1 MILSK
6 RAALGGVQLDELHE
20 SIVIQRVDPGTPQ
33 RNISAVAMM
42 GGAGQRITGDHWET
56 LDIIVEFGINLPK
69 RQMELRRQ
77 VFEMVTA
84 WALRGGWLT
93 VNWMPNRRVWVD
105 RVELPNGGD
114 MWEWTNTYTITFR
127 AYSVPFWQD
136 EMPAQTVHQ
145 LITSGSVSIEVGGN
159 VQSVLDVSFQNRSG
173 MTINNFRVSAGG
185 NTLIL
190 SSLGLGG
197 SETLNISHGTD
208 GLLRITAGGRSV
220 LDRRTGADDLYVLPG
235 TNAVTIQSDRAGT
248 LTVRSYGRYV

>member
-20 SIVIQRVDPGTPQ
+20 SIVIQSVDPGTPQ
-33 RNISAVAMM
+33 RTISAVAMM

-56 LDIIVEFGINLPK
+56 LEIIVEFGINLPK

-93 VNWMPNRRVWVD
+93 VNWLPNRRLWVD
-105 RVELPNGGD
+105 RVELPSSGD
-114 MWEWTNTYTITFR
+114 MWDWTKTYTITFR
-127 AYSVPFWQD
+127 AYSVPFWMD
-136 EMPAQTVHQ
+136 EMPAQAVHQ
-145 LITSGSVSIEVGGN
+145 LITNGSVSIEVGGN

-185 NTLIL
+185 NTLVL

-235 TNAVTIQSDRAGT
+235 TNTVTIQSDRAGT

>member
-1 MILSK
+1 MILAK

-20 SIVIQRVDPGTPQ
+20 SIVIQKIDPGTPQ
-33 RNISAVAMM
+33 RTINAVAMM
-42 GGAGQRITGDHWET
+42 GGAGQRITGKHWET
-56 LDIIVEFGINLPK
+56 LDVVIEFGINLPK
-69 RQMELRRQ
+69 REMELRRQ

-93 VNWMPNRRVWVD
+93 VGWMPGRRMWVD
-105 RVELPNGGD
+105 HVELPSSGD
-114 MWEWTNTYTITFR
+114 LWDWTASYTITFR

-136 EMPAQTVHQ
+136 EMPVLASHQ

-159 VQSVLDVSFQNRSG
+159 AQSVLDISFQNRSG

-197 SETLNISHGTD
+197 SETLSISHGTD

-220 LDRRTGADDLYVLPG
+220 LDRRTGSDDLYVMPG
-235 TNAVTIQSDRAGT
+235 SNTVTVQADRAGA